1 GSGARINVVLAFD
14 IDADGYTDIAVAID
28 STDNGLETVEIAV
41 LENAIPEFTTLLAPI
56 VSVIGIVLWNYR
68 RRQPV
73 EQ

>member
-1 GSGARINVVLAFD
+1 MAIVVINLAGDSHGETYADLLFGLD
-14 IDADGYTDIAVAID
+14 SVTADADVD
-28 STDNGLETVEIAV
+28 EIQV
-41 LENAIPEFTTLLAPI
+41 LQNSIPEFTTLLAPI

>member
-1 GSGARINVVLAFD
+1 MDLGADGNIWKDLVFGLDSVTA
-14 IDADGYTDIAVAID
+14 DADVD
-28 STDNGLETVEIAV
+28 EIQV
-41 LENAIPEFTTLLAPI
+41 LQNAIPEFTTLLAPI

>member
-1 GSGARINVVLAFD
+1 VQIEAIVLVD
-14 IDADGYTDIAVAID
+14 LGADG
-28 STDNGLETVEIAV
+28 NGRRDLVFGLDDGTANAADDEIQV
-41 LENAIPEFTTLLAPI
+41 LQNAIPEFTTLLAPI